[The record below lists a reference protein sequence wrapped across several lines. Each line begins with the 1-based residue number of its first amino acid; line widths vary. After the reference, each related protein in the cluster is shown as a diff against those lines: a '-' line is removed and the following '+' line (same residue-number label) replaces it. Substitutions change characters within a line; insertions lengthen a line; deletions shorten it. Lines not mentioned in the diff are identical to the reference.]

1 MISRWQFETALWT
14 LTRLDMQE
22 LVDAGAIEDR
32 DYTSWDEFKAD
43 PVKWF
48 MTHPAKADQVWR
60 AVGGHKPSS
69 QLSEPPQA
77 ADNIVEFPPQKR
89 GH

>member
-32 DYTSWDEFKAD
+32 NYATWDALTSAERLDYQDW
-43 PVKWF
+43 V
-48 MTHPAKADQVWR
+48 
-60 AVGGHKPSS
+60 
-69 QLSEPPQA
+69 
-77 ADNIVEFPPQKR
+77 
-89 GH
+89 

>member
-22 LVDAGAIEDR
+22 LVDSGAIQDR
-32 DYTSWDEFKAD
+32 DYTTWDAFTAD

-48 MTHPAKADQVWR
+48 MMHPAKADAVWP
-60 AVGGHKPSS
+60 GHWS
-69 QLSEPPQA
+69 PQA
-77 ADNIVEFPPQKR
+77 FKPD
-89 GH
+89 G